1 MMPLFVVPGPQRS
14 KGPLCTESRAGFGSW
29 GGVIFANI
37 WHKYICFRSFEA
49 PSQVAGGWG
58 WGGPWTRSVNTWTGV
73 CQKKRE
79 KNQHF
84 PRIPV
89 VSNMLPS
96 QFNPHGG
103 CLDKECVCD
112 HN

>member
-1 MMPLFVVPGPQRS
+1 MGVGRPLDQECKHVDWS
-14 KGPLCTESRAGFGSW
+14 LS
-29 GGVIFANI
+29 
-37 WHKYICFRSFEA
+37 
-49 PSQVAGGWG
+49 
-58 WGGPWTRSVNTWTGV
+58 
-73 CQKKRE
+73 KKRE